1 MKVRIQIITF
11 PGMLIWFEFS
21 VFKKKLLDKT
31 ALKRNIVGRLSCAP
45 LLDYLCIGGVTCK
58 EA

>member
-45 LLDYLCIGGVTCK
+45 STHFWIICALEG
-58 EA
+58 